1 MEIEELLKQNELK
14 VTPQRKAILAVLK
27 NTHSFISAQGLFQ
40 EVIKILPGTN
50 FSTVYRNLDVLLEKG
65 LLCRVPSDSGAD
77 LYELRREEGHHHH
90 AVCKTCGASIAVDFC
105 PMESLAK
112 ELGRKG
118 FLPTGHC
125 FEVYGLCSRC
135 RKGKQ

>member
-1 MEIEELLKQNELK
+1 MEIEEMLKQKDLK
-14 VTPQRKAILAVLK
+14 ITPQRMAILTVLK
-27 NTHSFISAQGLFQ
+27 NTRSFLSAQELFQ

-50 FSTVYRNLDVLLEKG
+50 FSTVYRNLDVLLGKG
-65 LLCRVPSDSGAD
+65 LLCRVPSDTAD

-90 AVCKTCGASIAVDFC
+90 AVCKGCGASIPVDFC

-118 FLPTGHC
+118 FLPTEHC
-125 FEVYGLCSRC
+125 FEVYGLCERC
-135 RKGKQ
+135 RDGKK